1 MITNGINL
9 VLDAHATL
17 SDRAIFGNEQFNLEF
32 VLGQIGGDYHF
43 GRGTLTIYDNMPGVS
58 MHHSLVC
65 HSYQPVRLMGL
76 LLTTVWQVVY
86 DNTLL

>member
-1 MITNGINL
+1 MITNGIDL

-17 SDRAIFGNEQFNLEF
+17 SERAIFGNEQFNLEL

-43 GRGTLTIYDNMPGVS
+43 GRGTLTIYNNMPGVS

-65 HSYQPVRLMGL
+65 HSYQPGRLMGL
-76 LLTTVWQVVY
+76 PLTTGRQGFY